1 MALDTLQQGK
11 ADNLAERIE
20 MPPAETSGAEPDAA
34 QLLFGAEDPP
44 PFPEMNIFPLE
55 WRVETPKLEAIYD
68 SARDPGWAPNKL
80 PWDTL
85 DPSAFTLDQR
95 YAISY
100 WFTLLSVFDGS
111 GPAVFSRA
119 FIHTWETHE
128 EDPIRKCFFSIVR
141 DEVNHEEICQR
152 AIQAMTPN
160 GPLDFEP
167 ETPLGQL
174 ARNNIKWYYHN
185 GCRYWSGFQKG
196 VLKFQLPILF
206 TSFLMGEVASS
217 TLFHSMYQKTSIPVF
232 KECFKRVGQD
242 EARHMGIC
250 LTVLEN
256 ILPNLTNEQRE
267 IITKQIRA
275 GFVFLSGIL
284 YLPPEDFWELGPTF
298 RPAHKLLEET
308 AREAGLGILT
318 DEERRENWRT
328 AVLKLKG
335 LLDPYGVEFP
345 ALPEIGIDGK
355 TVAFDPDDIIPVF

>member
-1 MALDTLQQGK
+1 MPIHK
-11 ADNLAERIE
+11 AQELVAS
-20 MPPAETSGAEPDAA
+20 MSPPPVATSSKEPDAA
-34 QLLFGAEDPP
+34 QLLFDTEEPP

-55 WRVETPKLEAIYD
+55 WRVETPKLQQIYD
-68 SARDPGWAPNKL
+68 AARMPGWSPHAL

-85 DPSAFTLDQR
+85 EPEAFSLDER
-95 YAISY
+95 YALAY

-141 DEVNHEEICQR
+141 DEVNHEEVCQR
-152 AIQAMTPN
+152 AIQTLTPN
-160 GPLDFEP
+160 GPLDYEP

-185 GCRYWSGFQKG
+185 GCRYWNGFKNG
-196 VLKFQLPILF
+196 VTKFQLPILF
-206 TSFLMGEVASS
+206 SSFLMGEVASA
-217 TLFHSMYQKTSIPVF
+217 TLFHSMYQRTTIPVF
-232 KECFKRVGQD
+232 KEAFKQVGKD
-242 EARHMGIC
+242 EARHMAVC
-250 LTVLEN
+250 LAVLRN
-256 ILPNLTNEQRE
+256 VLPHLTGEQRQV
-267 IITKQIRA
+267 ITKQIRA

-284 YLPPEDFWELGPTF
+284 YVPPEEFWELGPTF
-298 RPAHKLLEET
+298 HPAHRMLEAT

-318 DEERRENWRT
+318 EEERAENWRS
-328 AVLKLKG
+328 AVLRLKG
-335 LLDPYGVEFP
+335 VLEPYGVEFP

>member
-1 MALDTLQQGK
+1 MSTPK
-11 ADNLAERIE
+11 AQELAAA
-20 MPPAETSGAEPDAA
+20 MSAPPVATSLKEPDAA
-34 QLLFGAEDPP
+34 QLLFGTEEPP

-55 WRVETPKLEAIYD
+55 WRVETPKLQQIYD
-68 SARDPGWAPNKL
+68 AARIPGWSPHTL

-85 DPSAFTLDQR
+85 DPAAFSLDER
-95 YAISY
+95 YALAY

-141 DEVNHEEICQR
+141 DEVNHEEVCQR
-152 AIQAMTPN
+152 AIQTLTPN
-160 GPLDFEP
+160 GPLNYEP

-185 GCRYWSGFQKG
+185 GCRYWNGFKNG
-196 VLKFQLPILF
+196 ITKFQLPILF
-206 TSFLMGEVASS
+206 SSFLMGEVASA
-217 TLFHSMYQKTSIPVF
+217 TLFHSMYQRTTISAF
-232 KECFKRVGQD
+232 KEAFKQVGKD
-242 EARHMGIC
+242 EARHMAVC
-250 LTVLEN
+250 LAVLRN
-256 ILPNLTNEQRE
+256 VLPHLTDEQRHV
-267 IITKQIRA
+267 ITKQIRA

-284 YLPPEDFWELGPTF
+284 YIPPEAFWELGPTF
-298 RPAHKLLEET
+298 HPAHRMLEAT

-318 DEERRENWRT
+318 EAERAENWRS
-328 AVLKLKG
+328 AVLRLKG
-335 LLDPYGVEFP
+335 VLEPYGVEFP